1 MAKSGSSADTVYF
14 EKTVMEAEKDLKTL
28 KGEIEKVG
36 QLLKQEKLTDKKIK
50 PVIKRALKVMEKH
63 KGVAAL
69 LSTPGFNGLP
79 DKLQM
84 DVLRIEGLINDLLG
98 LTRELPR
105 MEKLLKKSPEDDYVI
120 LIKASK
126 PYAIRIKQAPRH
138 VGQLV
143 KAIKQGADLGG
154 VPGLSVSF
162 LPALILL
169 WLIAETIIRGS
180 KSK

>member
-1 MAKSGSSADTVYF
+1 MPKSQKSADAVFF
-14 EKTVMEAEKDLKTL
+14 EKQVTEAEKDLKSL
-28 KGEIEKVG
+28 KSEVEKVG
-36 QLLKQEKLTDKKIK
+36 QLLKQEKLTEKKIK
-50 PVIKRALKVMEKH
+50 PVIKQALDVMTKH

-69 LSTPGFNGLP
+69 LSTPGFNDLP
-79 DKLQM
+79 EQLQ
-84 DVLRIEGLINDLLG
+84 VAVIRVEGLINELLG
-98 LTRELPR
+98 LTQELPR
-105 MEKLLKKSPEDDYVI
+105 MKKLLKKSPEDDYTI

-154 VPGLSVSF
+154 VPGLSVSL

-180 KSK
+180 KK

>member
-1 MAKSGSSADTVYF
+1 MAKSSKSADPAYF
-14 EKTVMEAEKDLKTL
+14 QKAIQEAEKDLRTL
-28 KGEIEKVG
+28 KGEIEKIG
-36 QLLKQEKLTDKKIK
+36 QLLKQGKLTDKKIK

-79 DKLQM
+79 ERMQA
-84 DVLRIEGLINDLLG
+84 DVIRIESLINELLG
-98 LTRELPR
+98 LTRDLPR

-120 LIKASK
+120 LIKATK
-126 PYAIRIKQAPRH
+126 PYAIRIKQPPRH

-143 KAIKQGADLGG
+143 KAVKAGQDIGG
-154 VPGLSVSF
+154 VEGFSVSL

-169 WLIAETIIRGS
+169 WLIAETIIKGL